1 MAAGGRRTA
10 RSRRSRGVCAER
22 RGAAP
27 AVCAGERDDCG
38 GRRPAR
44 GSGPASGGRGGGSMV
59 CRDARRPPAR
69 ALPSRGRALGPGR
82 GVGDRGCDL
91 GRSLG
96 SGCARSGCPDP
107 SRDLRRPSSRG
118 CPPTSSS
125 GRPPRMRWP
134 RCERGSARERIDSLA
149 TALLSQQVAGGDIA
163 ALMRRLAAA
172 SADRDRMADE
182 ARAATTQARFT
193 GLLVVA
199 LPAGAALF
207 AELLQPGF
215 IARVLGEPA
224 SAAMLIAAAGLQL
237 VGFAVIRRLGRPA
250 SDARCVARRRRA
262 DLLPR
267 RGDRPPRSAAAT
279 GGGTRRARSRCT
291 RARATRRA
299 MLGSRRRSPVSSSL
313 PDWRARGSRIGSP
326 SAPCSRRSSG
336 ARWRGFSGRSSSR
349 PRHPAASPGS
359 SPSHS
364 RRRDSSVP
372 THGSSGGP
380 GAGSARCGRASP
392 TRSICSLW
400 EPRPGAAHSRGW
412 RSSVP
417 VMDR

>member
-38 GRRPAR
+38 GRRPSR

-96 SGCARSGCPDP
+96 SGCPRSGCPDP

-125 GRPPRMRWP
+125 GRPPPMRWP
-134 RCERGSARERIDSLA
+134 RCERGSARSESIRSRPRCSA
-149 TALLSQQVAGGDIA
+149 STAGCGGDIA

-182 ARAATTQARFT
+182 ARTATTQARFT

-215 IARVLGEPA
+215 IARVSGEPA

-237 VGFAVIRRLGRPA
+237 VGFAVIRRLGGRRVTLA
-250 SDARCVARRRRA
+250 VLLVAVA
-262 DLLPR
+262 LIFCLAAAIDLLAPLLR
-267 RGDRPPRSAAAT
+267 LE
-279 GGGTRRARSRCT
+279 GGTRRARSRCT
-291 RARATRRA
+291 RARATAARCSGRGGGRPSRARSQTGERGARGSDLRPRPARGEARGRAGGGSLGDRHRARDTRPPRRDRRPRTPGGGF
-299 MLGSRRRSPVSSSL
+299 LG
-313 PDWRARGSRIGSP
+313 PDAWLEWRARRRLRALGEPPRRAR
-326 SAPCSRRSSG
+326 SARSGNRGRAQPTRGAGG
-336 ARWRGFSGRSSSR
+336 ARFR
-349 PRHPAASPGS
+349 
-359 SPSHS
+359 
-364 RRRDSSVP
+364 
-372 THGSSGGP
+372 
-380 GAGSARCGRASP
+380 
-392 TRSICSLW
+392 
-400 EPRPGAAHSRGW
+400 
-412 RSSVP
+412 
-417 VMDR
+417 